1 MNRPVNIDFLDRL
14 RSKERIAVQQ
24 FVDEYSG
31 ALYLLIL
38 FIVED
43 GKKAEKVLHYA
54 LKAAIAA
61 IHTYDPQQEGLFLW
75 LLKKAIPQIDIDRNI
90 VIEKF
95 KLLIQAYH

>member
-1 MNRPVNIDFLDRL
+1 MDFLDRL
-14 RSKERIAVQQ
+14 RAKERVALQQ

-31 ALYLLIL
+31 ALYFLIL

-43 GKKAEKVLHYA
+43 DKRSEKVLHYA

-75 LLKKAIPQIDIDRNI
+75 LLKKAIPQIDIDRNVI
-90 VIEKF
+90 VEKF
-95 KLLIQAYH
+95 KLLMQSFE